1 MQSDDTQETLV
12 RSTPSQ
18 PALTPLALDD
28 QLAFLL
34 RRSHQHLTSLFQ
46 QMMTVSQLT
55 SPQYNALLRLREQ
68 GRVSQNQL
76 GRLIDMDPA
85 TTQGVVTRLVQRG
98 LIERVPDEVDRRRVQ
113 LTLTESGH
121 QTMLEALVV
130 GQDIQ
135 ERALADFSEQERA
148 ELLRLLGKL
157 TR

>member
-1 MQSDDTQETLV
+1 
-12 RSTPSQ
+12 
-18 PALTPLALDD
+18 
-28 QLAFLL
+28 
-34 RRSHQHLTSLFQ
+34 
-46 QMMTVSQLT
+46 
-55 SPQYNALLRLREQ
+55 
-68 GRVSQNQL
+68 
-76 GRLIDMDPA
+76 MDPA

>member
-12 RSTPSQ
+12 RSAQTQ

-46 QMMTVSQLT
+46 QMMTVTQLT
-55 SPQYNALLRLREQ
+55 SPQYN
-68 GRVSQNQL
+68 
-76 GRLIDMDPA
+76 
-85 TTQGVVTRLVQRG
+85 
-98 LIERVPDEVDRRRVQ
+98 
-113 LTLTESGH
+113 
-121 QTMLEALVV
+121 
-130 GQDIQ
+130 DIQ